1 MKGTDIK
8 GPVASEAAEKWPR
21 LANIAS
27 IVVIGE
33 HEMKFGS
40 RLSDE
45 LREKYKKRT
54 LRPRKGDSV
63 KIVRGGFKGIEGK
76 VSRVDGAAGK
86 ALRRRR
92 QQGEDSGRD
101 GARVPIDASKVMI
114 TNLNLDDKLR
124 KRKVQG
130 E

>member
-1 MKGTDIK
+1 
-8 GPVASEAAEKWPR
+8 
-21 LANIAS
+21 
-27 IVVIGE
+27 
-33 HEMKFGS
+33 MKFGS
-40 RLSDE
+40 PLSDE

-76 VSRVDGAAGK
+76 VSRVDGQNGKLFVEGVNREKIAGGTALAA
-86 ALRRRR
+86 
-92 QQGEDSGRD
+92 
-101 GARVPIDASKVMI
+101 IDASKVMI
-114 TNLNLDDKLR
+114 TNVVLDDKLR